1 MCYADCRLQG
11 AEKGFCGVSLLVQLS
26 HCESSHFF
34 TNVKE
39 IVLLLL
45 LLLLL
50 LFIIIII
57 IHSTHHLLFDWL
69 KAYSEFSKSVP
80 RMSSNCRL
88 YNNRV
93 EVTQGHG

>member
-45 LLLLL
+45 L
-50 LFIIIII
+50 FIIIII
-57 IHSTHHLLFDWL
+57 IHLTHHLLFDWL

-93 EVTQGHG
+93 EATQGHG